1 MSGGMMLKVNFSK
14 LGDALAV
21 NSAGSPMV
29 VVAIPSRNIEPQT
42 IAESINAVVI
52 TARIPSESG
61 LSKLEIAVGNK
72 FPEKVKNTNLG
83 LEKLPIAFDARV
95 AAPSLNELLRR
106 EKKSGGGNVSSVSS
120 ALGKGVEQSHN
131 FKIFYDPREVTA
143 VAEELEIGAREFLR
157 KGRIETEF
165 TLKNNELFRRLA
177 KLILRNGLDTESGK
191 KFLRE
196 KIAKD
201 LSLIK
206 EQIVNDVDN
215 SFEWRSLMSI
225 RLNKTRVVPGGS
237 HEFVKTTLGW
247 IKERFGQDVA
257 PEKIKF
263 SRNLDGRGH
272 NTTSFGI
279 IVYRLIPAETTLSYL
294 HLYHELLHLTQGGF
308 DMQWLDEAMT
318 EKLTEQLLEDVGESR
333 IGEHKS
339 FYFEGAQESLER
351 IADIIGWSPFFISYI
366 TGDECFLVEA
376 LGKNGRLAFQLL
388 ESLSDFRGL
397 EKQILNS
404 VLGNLYSRE
413 RLFQIEKLL
422 ISYREQLE
430 ESTDNESVLMEKTG
444 SMLAEFI
451 PKKPIGPKREYYLS
465 PSIYEKLKSL
475 AADQSNPTLNKAA
488 KEMFQVSHVVSSLV
502 EPGGA
507 ADEAASST
515 IKSLYWQGTYQEAL
529 REMRSN
535 PMVSDFAPFSQ
546 RLQAEDVARLLD
558 IVGVTNEDTIL
569 DVGPYNQYYIA
580 GFAALKAGRVIAVDP
595 MFKALKS
602 YSNFDFEREASLF
615 MSIIG
620 KCLSMPAK
628 FLGRLFVEPVPLENC
643 NLQQIKPVK
652 VIFMLNVLDQVAI
665 SGSVQAICE
674 SIMEVVKEGSSIVFT
689 TEDDGADVLFET
701 AKKRGYS
708 LVERE
713 SYEYLGYGVKRFEV
727 IKAGVRA
734 ENSEFGSVLKAKDGQ
749 ASSALE
755 NKIEPSPLLRV
766 NMGMFPFDD
775 GNIGVIG
782 QNFADRAYGGYL
794 DSDTVIAEIREIAAR
809 DGLDALR
816 SGTIQKTNKRLY
828 GRGLSQSG
836 GWGDA
841 VIMAGFEY
849 IDGRPGVSISKDEV
863 LDRIRKIASEKGVE
877 ELKPEYVQETDEGF
891 KLYSAAML
899 YFGTWGKA
907 VAAVFDYDQIK
918 KRIEKDVQDASEE
931 TGSSSRRVKVDLFSK
946 YPLLSSYQPQD
957 LKSTLQWLNLHREEL
972 GGCSF
977 KQLIRVFI
985 EKGGLPE
992 GENAQTWERGASAFV
1007 FYLNNRLLQTYQPKD
1022 LRTTLYWL
1030 EQHRFDLGGNSLKY
1044 LVDALS
1050 IAGKL
1055 PKDVSEETW
1064 KFAAGAYD
1072 FYLKSNLLKEYQ
1084 PKEIRRTLNWLYE
1097 HRDEL
1102 GNNSL
1107 SYLVFCFSVAGKIP
1121 EENERRWGTEAGSFA
1136 RAIQEKKVI
1145 LREIKRIWQSGE
1157 GWVGFIND
1165 ISRLR
1170 ALFNPKL
1177 LLNLRTGKPV
1187 SYGYRIRILSYAYD
1201 LYGKEY
1207 IRKIKNKGDG
1217 FKFSGSSPVDDSVNS
1232 ASSGVEKKGGI
1243 DFRALPIVTQAVSSL
1258 GLNTMSYD
1266 LRFKLSQLDVNA
1278 ELAAINKLLSA
1289 GITPS
1294 TDRLKACAQAAYL
1307 FSQSPEENAKILSCI
1322 AQLLRKEE
1330 SECCDTESVLKDIL
1344 IVLEAG

>member
-1 MSGGMMLKVNFSK
+1 MMLKVNFSK

-21 NSAGSPMV
+21 NSAGSPIV

-61 LSKLEIAVGNK
+61 LSKLEIAVGNE
-72 FPEKVKNTNLG
+72 FPEKVNNTKLG

-95 AAPSLNELLRR
+95 AAPSLNEFLRR
-106 EKKSGGGNVSSVSS
+106 EKKSGGGNVSSASS
-120 ALGKGVEQSHN
+120 AVENKTEPSPLFTVTN
-131 FKIFYDPREVTA
+131 DETRDEIAMFSDLNTLNFNKPVSFKIKAGSDIRVGHFERKFTYLLEKKLLSLGAKEVEEGTSFVREVPAEGDTLEVTLETKRSKLKDRFIINYTIKAVEGSKIQYSYSGSYSITTA
-143 VAEELEIGAREFLR
+143 NGSDGLDYINTIGVKNKIYRLLYVAAGDDLATIVEYLDNFPAINEVWMEDLHFDVNSLASELEIRLKLALNSDQLSKLKDTGKLDIGIFYNGRMIILHFREQDALLKASEGNNADLIIVKLPGSRGTTSEHKDFWPRVLSRAHVGSLICVRLATPPKGLVDYSFWERLGQALR
-157 KGRIETEF
+157 IGSVKKYFKTLIGRKNHGLGDFVLEELRWVQPSYFREITG
-165 TLKNNELFRRLA
+165 KNNKVLLLYPKKNNDLLFS
-177 KLILRNGLDTESGK
+177 ILNGLVKDWVVIRVEPES
-191 KFLRE
+191 
-196 KIAKD
+196 
-201 LSLIK
+201 
-206 EQIVNDVDN
+206 IVN
-215 SFEWRSLMSI
+215 
-225 RLNKTRVVPGGS
+225 
-237 HEFVKTTLGW
+237 
-247 IKERFGQDVA
+247 
-257 PEKIKF
+257 
-263 SRNLDGRGH
+263 
-272 NTTSFGI
+272 
-279 IVYRLIPAETTLSYL
+279 
-294 HLYHELLHLTQGGF
+294 
-308 DMQWLDEAMT
+308 
-318 EKLTEQLLEDVGESR
+318 
-333 IGEHKS
+333 
-339 FYFEGAQESLER
+339 
-351 IADIIGWSPFFISYI
+351 GWS
-366 TGDECFLVEA
+366 
-376 LGKNGRLAFQLL
+376 R
-388 ESLSDFRGL
+388 
-397 EKQILNS
+397 
-404 VLGNLYSRE
+404 
-413 RLFQIEKLL
+413 
-422 ISYREQLE
+422 
-430 ESTDNESVLMEKTG
+430 
-444 SMLAEFI
+444 
-451 PKKPIGPKREYYLS
+451 
-465 PSIYEKLKSL
+465 
-475 AADQSNPTLNKAA
+475 
-488 KEMFQVSHVVSSLV
+488 VS
-502 EPGGA
+502 G
-507 ADEAASST
+507 
-515 IKSLYWQGTYQEAL
+515 
-529 REMRSN
+529 
-535 PMVSDFAPFSQ
+535 
-546 RLQAEDVARLLD
+546 
-558 IVGVTNEDTIL
+558 VG
-569 DVGPYNQYYIA
+569 
-580 GFAALKAGRVIAVDP
+580 
-595 MFKALKS
+595 
-602 YSNFDFEREASLF
+602 
-615 MSIIG
+615 
-620 KCLSMPAK
+620 
-628 FLGRLFVEPVPLENC
+628 
-643 NLQQIKPVK
+643 
-652 VIFMLNVLDQVAI
+652 
-665 SGSVQAICE
+665 
-674 SIMEVVKEGSSIVFT
+674 
-689 TEDDGADVLFET
+689 
-701 AKKRGYS
+701 
-708 LVERE
+708 
-713 SYEYLGYGVKRFEV
+713 
-727 IKAGVRA
+727 
-734 ENSEFGSVLKAKDGQ
+734 
-749 ASSALE
+749 SSALE
-755 NKIEPSPLLRV
+755 NKIEPSPLVRV
-766 NMGMFPFDD
+766 NMGMVPFDD

-985 EKGGLPE
+985 EKGRLPE

-1030 EQHRFDLGGNSLKY
+1030 EQHRFDLGGNSLNY

-1266 LRFKLSQLDVNA
+1266 LRAKLSQLDVNA
-1278 ELAAINKLLSA
+1278 ELAAINKLLNA

-1344 IVLEAG
+1344 IVLEDG